1 MKRIVIQSKVRKDG
15 KHKVTYIYQGAK
27 NMFGGRYPPNIFNKL
42 HTATEIREVIDSM
55 YEGDTVEGE
64 ELLGPMVVCQETT
77 AP

>member
-1 MKRIVIQSKVRKDG
+1 MKRIVIKSKVRKDG
-15 KHKVTYIYQGAK
+15 KHKVTYIYQGAE
-27 NMFGGRYPPNIFNKL
+27 NMFGGRYPPNIYNKL